1 MTNKIFSLVITL
13 LLTTNAG
20 FCEQTRNVAVQ
31 AIMVKFII
39 AMVGVMLASIVIWLG
54 LATYNKILESKNI
67 THNEDEILKTPK
79 TIDEAVQF
87 FINKNKLK

>member
-1 MTNKIFSLVITL
+1 
-13 LLTTNAG
+13 
-20 FCEQTRNVAVQ
+20 
-31 AIMVKFII
+31 
-39 AMVGVMLASIVIWLG
+39 MVGVMLASIVIWLG

>member
-1 MTNKIFSLVITL
+1 MKNKIFSLVITL
-13 LLTTNAG
+13 ILTTNAG

-54 LATYNKILESKNI
+54 LAVYNKILEKRETVSD
-67 THNEDEILKTPK
+67 EDDSLKTPR
-79 TIDEAVQF
+79 TTEEAVKF
-87 FINKNKLK
+87 FIMKNKLR